1 MTNKDKEI
9 AKQLAERL
17 REAASQ
23 SVKRIILYGSR
34 ATGTANSDSDFDFLV
49 VESGPVSVREE
60 MKRLR
65 QSTCDLRY
73 SVDAWVMGEEEFE
86 ETKTIIGGLAYP
98 ANKYGKVVYENA

>member
-1 MTNKDKEI
+1 MTKKDMQI

-34 ATGTANSDSDFDFLV
+34 ATGTAKADSDFDFLV
-49 VESGPVSVREE
+49 IESGPVSRREE

-65 QSTCDLRY
+65 RSISDLPY
-73 SVDAWVMGEEEFE
+73 SVDAWVMEEEEFE
-86 ETKTIIGGLAYP
+86 ETKKIIGGLAYP
-98 ANKYGKVVYENA
+98 ANKYGAVIYENT